1 MDNFTVT
8 STKEINNSTV
18 VPYFTD
24 EHDYGDAYYIMP
36 VTIKTLNGSE
46 IRLSDVDEI
55 DDEISIPALFV
66 KTLLRPVFIDY
77 FEPEMFPNALRTL
90 SYKTNNGKQYN
101 EYVTGWDDNLMYN
114 FFTYKRMEELL
125 QKLTEYA
132 DALEAGEI
140 DKLDDKI
147 KEGMDILYGDISDDN
162 KKAICYRTTAGF
174 YRKLVSRI
182 VKMMTDNQTDMISI
196 MGP

>member
-1 MDNFTVT
+1 MDYYTIT

-18 VPYFTD
+18 IPYFTD

-55 DDEISIPALFV
+55 DDEISIPSLFV
-66 KTLLRPVFIDY
+66 KTLLRPVFMEF
-77 FEPEMFPNALRTL
+77 FEPEMLMNTLRAL
-90 SYKTNNGKQYN
+90 SYKTNNGRQYN

-125 QKLTEYA
+125 LKLTEYA

-147 KEGMDILYGDISDDN
+147 KEGMYILYGDTSDDN
-162 KKAICYRTTAGF
+162 KKVIFYRTTADF

-182 VKMMTDNQTDMISI
+182 VKMMTDNKTDMISI

>member
-1 MDNFTVT
+1 MDYYTIT
-8 STKEINNSTV
+8 STKEIKNSTV
-18 VPYFTD
+18 IPYFTD

-36 VTIKTLNGSE
+36 VTIKMLNGSE

-55 DDEISIPALFV
+55 DDEISIPSLFV
-66 KTLLRPVFIDY
+66 KALLRPVFMEF
-77 FEPEMFPNALRTL
+77 FEPEMLMNTLRAL
-90 SYKTNNGKQYN
+90 SYKTNNGRQYN

-125 QKLTEYA
+125 LKLTEYA

-147 KEGMDILYGDISDDN
+147 KEGMDILYGDNSEDN
-162 KKAICYRTTAGF
+162 KKVIYYRTTADF
-174 YRKLVSRI
+174 YRKLVNRI
-182 VKMMTDNQTDMISI
+182 EKMMTDNQTDMISI